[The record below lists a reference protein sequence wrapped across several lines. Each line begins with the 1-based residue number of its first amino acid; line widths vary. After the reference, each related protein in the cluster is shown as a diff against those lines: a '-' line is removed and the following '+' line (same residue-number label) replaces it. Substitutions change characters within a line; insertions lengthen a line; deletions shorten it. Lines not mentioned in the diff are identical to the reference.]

1 MPGSLAIR
9 LNVRFR
15 LVGFLT
21 LNVLHGVGVKDFG
34 CRPIVTYRRA
44 QRAGV
49 RKPPRKEPAG
59 RRVDGCR
66 LWGFDGAAAWDG
78 DAFAGVVGGS
88 DDRGSEFAA
97 AAAVGWAILA

>member
-59 RRVDGCR
+59 GRVGR
-66 LWGFDGAAAWDG
+66 LALYGDLTEGRLCDDAVASAAAP
-78 DAFAGVVGGS
+78 
-88 DDRGSEFAA
+88 
-97 AAAVGWAILA
+97 